1 MMIQNASGRRNGLR
15 SHSGRRLAPAIEAFE
30 RRQLLTGGIGYIAGT
45 VYLDSNGS
53 GAFNDTNAYL
63 PGARID
69 LSIAGQ
75 QGILASTTTDANGG
89 YTFRGL
95 DPGNYILTETPP
107 SSDHAIDS
115 QVLSQLYPASK
126 LSSNS
131 IAVTVVDPTSVYA
144 TNNGIN
150 NNLSLLINDTLFSR
164 SASDNAGPLNFGFG
178 TAPGA
183 DNLDHSGTGVITF
196 CLDDL
201 SSLSINGGESF
212 RVIPTDITSLTNG
225 ANGIV
230 PASAAGRIAYLY
242 NHFGNTALT
251 NITGPAL
258 QVAIW
263 ELIYDTPGDYS
274 LTNGTYKLDG
284 PINAS
289 DQARFDAVVQQADA
303 YIALSAG
310 KSENAMFLDAA
321 TPAKT
326 EKPPF
331 SQSILTSSS
340 FDFLNGPGARPI
352 SSLSGFVYVDQN
364 NDGVKQAGEPP
375 IPGTTVTL
383 TGTDTSGNSVNLTT
397 TTDSTG
403 LYSFNSLNPGTY
415 TIQETQP
422 TGYLDGKDTQGTPG
436 TGTAGNDIFSN
447 ITLGANVNGTD
458 NNFGELLPSSLAGFV
473 YVDANNNGIKES
485 SEAPIPGT
493 TITLTGT
500 DDLGGSVTQT
510 TTTDNTGAYLFGNL
524 RPGLYTI
531 TETQPASYLDGK
543 DTQGTPGSG
552 TTGNDVF
559 SNITLAQ
566 NVNGTDNNFGELL
579 PSSLA
584 GFVYVDANNN
594 GIKEP
599 SEAPIPGTTITL
611 TGTDDLGGSVTQTTT
626 TDNTGAYS
634 FGNLRPGL
642 YTITETQPTGYL
654 DGKDT
659 QGTPGTGTTGNDV
672 FSNITL
678 AQNVNGVNNNFGEL
692 LPTPLSSLAG
702 FVYVDANN
710 NGIKESGET
719 PISGVTITLT
729 GTGTDGSHVTETT
742 TTDGT
747 GAYFFGSLQPGT
759 YTIQETQP
767 AGYLDGKD
775 TQGTPGTGTAG
786 NDVFSTITLAGNVN
800 GTDNNFGELLP
811 SSLAGFVYVD
821 ANNNGIKEPSEAP
834 IPGTTITLTG
844 TDDLG
849 GSVTQ
854 TATTDN
860 SGAYSFGNL
869 RPGVYTIT
877 ETQPAG
883 FLDGQDTQGTPGT
896 GTTGN
901 DVFSNITLAQNV
913 NGVNNNFGELLSP
926 SLSSLSGFVY
936 HDLNDDGIKE
946 PGEPPIP
953 GTTVTLTG
961 TTSQG
966 TPVTLTTTTDNAGA
980 YSFANLQAGSYTIQE
995 LQPAG
1000 YLDGKDTQG
1009 TPGTG
1014 TTGNDIFSDIT
1025 LAANVNG
1032 TDNNFGELLPSS
1044 LAGFVYVDANNN
1056 GIKEPGE
1063 APIPGTTI
1071 TLTGTN
1077 DLGIAISQT
1086 TQTDGGGA
1094 YSFGNLRPGV
1104 YTITETQPAGFVDG
1118 KDTQGTPGTG
1128 ITGNDVF
1135 SNITL
1140 VQSVN
1145 GVNNNFGELTTG
1157 LGPDHLGNPPTV
1169 ISVVLNGIHHQ
1180 QSTIIVSFDGAVDPA
1195 VASNPANYQLIG
1207 LGQDQRLFTRDDYN
1221 VPIDEVT
1228 YDPNTKQATII
1239 PAFHINFHY
1248 HYLLTINLP
1257 ATSSESALN
1266 YSEIIGRS
1274 SMTFWDYHG
1283 EIITPP
1289 AMSPR
1294 QVAADQAVRN
1304 LAYQQLALRSSSVT
1318 PRPREIRTMVVQEGK
1333 ATILTRSLKQLRT
1346 SMARTPHVLVVGHGR
1361 KIRLK

>member
-485 SEAPIPGT
+485 
-493 TITLTGT
+493 
-500 DDLGGSVTQT
+500 
-510 TTTDNTGAYLFGNL
+510 
-524 RPGLYTI
+524 
-531 TETQPASYLDGK
+531 
-543 DTQGTPGSG
+543 
-552 TTGNDVF
+552 
-559 SNITLAQ
+559 
-566 NVNGTDNNFGELL
+566 
-579 PSSLA
+579 
-584 GFVYVDANNN
+584 
-594 GIKEP
+594 